1 MPPLMPPF
9 ALVRG
14 IEPLQSLDGRS
25 VIGSP
30 GRGCSSP
37 LRAD

>member
-1 MPPLMPPF
+1 MPPF

-14 IEPLQSLDGRS
+14 IEPLQPLDGHS
-25 VIGSP
+25 VTGSP

-37 LRAD
+37 LRA